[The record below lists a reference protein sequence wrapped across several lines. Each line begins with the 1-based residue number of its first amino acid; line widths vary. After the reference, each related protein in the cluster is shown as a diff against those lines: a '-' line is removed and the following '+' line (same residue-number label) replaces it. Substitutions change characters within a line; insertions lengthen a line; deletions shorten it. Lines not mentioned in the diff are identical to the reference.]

1 MKIIKPPEKI
11 QFERKPLIFLAGSIE
26 MGKAV
31 NWQDYVID
39 KLSDLDVT
47 ILNPRRDG
55 WDESWE
61 QSINNPQFKEQVLWE
76 LHGLEKSSTVAM
88 YFDPKTKA
96 PITLLELGLHAS
108 KNGLIV
114 CCPEGF
120 WRKGNVDIV
129 CENYGIETAIDL
141 NDLIQKIRIRNG

>member
-1 MKIIKPPEKI
+1 MTQEQREAIDELLVGYLDAPP
-11 QFERKPLIFLAGSIE
+11 
-26 MGKAV
+26 
-31 NWQDYVID
+31 D
-39 KLSDLDVT
+39 
-47 ILNPRRDG
+47 
-55 WDESWE
+55 
-61 QSINNPQFKEQVLWE
+61 E